1 MPSCVSVV
9 GQLLKMHLFLD
20 TEKESM
26 VDMELRSLAVPLI
39 LIRGSLGYV

>member
-1 MPSCVSVV
+1 MPYCVSVV

-26 VDMELRSLAVPLI
+26 VDMELRSLAVPFI
-39 LIRGSLGYV
+39 LIRGRFGYI